1 VATSHA
7 SRVQLALGRHPNSAV
22 TTDRSLHHIQHA
34 FAVGVAGFGGHT
46 TFENPKKDVT
56 EIRGGT
62 VSNFRRE
69 IGVCGP
75 SYRLK
80 DSKRWRWTSPKAIG
94 IGGLMVA
101 TDAYSPELIEL
112 MSASFDAAFEQL
124 DAEPSQAL
132 QLQFATRIMA
142 AVNAGERDLDRL
154 IAIALGEATHQFDAA
169 VDPPSAP
176 LSAEPSSVA

>member
-1 VATSHA
+1 ML
-7 SRVQLALGRHPNSAV
+7 SRYVSPVSA
-22 TTDRSLHHIQHA
+22 
-34 FAVGVAGFGGHT
+34 FHT
-46 TFENPKKDVT
+46 TLENPKRDVT

-62 VSNFRRE
+62 VSNLHWE
-69 IGVCGP
+69 IGLCGP

-80 DSKRWRWTSPKAIG
+80 DSKRWGWTSRKAIG

-101 TDAYSPELIEL
+101 PDAYSPELIEL
-112 MSASFDAAFEQL
+112 MSASFDVAFERL

-142 AVNAGERDLDRL
+142 AVNAGERDLERL
-154 IAIALGEATHQFDAA
+154 IAVALGDATHRLDDDVDA
-169 VDPPSAP
+169 PSAP

>member
-1 VATSHA
+1 
-7 SRVQLALGRHPNSAV
+7 V

-154 IAIALGEATHQFDAA
+154 IAIALREATYQLDAA